1 MEIEDVHGDLLLSF
15 HPSPRAGYTTL
26 ALSTPQGELVTG
38 NFRTRDLRIALDAA
52 TPAPTTGV
60 TVVVPA
66 PVRATEATT
75 AAAPSALPRPSFWDR
90 LVGRVEPRT

>member
-26 ALSTPQGELVTG
+26 ALSTVQGELVTG
-38 NFRTRDLRIALDAA
+38 NFRTRDLRIALDTA
-52 TPAPTTGV
+52 TPTTGV

-66 PVRATEATT
+66 PVRAAEATT